1 MLDRVLNTPLEV
13 LTFTKPLRE
22 KSPYSELFWSAFP
35 GMWTEYEEALRISPY
50 SVRMRENA
58 DQNNSEYGRFLRS
71 KYNLKISSQ
80 ILNRLK

>member
-13 LTFTKPLRE
+13 LTFTKPLHE
-22 KSPYSELFWSAFP
+22 KCPYSQLFWSAFP
-35 GMWTEYEEALRISPY
+35 GIWTEYEEALCISPY

-58 DQNNSEYGRFLRS
+58 DQNNYEYGRFLRS
-71 KYNLKISSQ
+71 KHNLKISSQ